1 MDENKENLPQEP
13 APKTVATEAV
23 AKEAAPEEPKPVP
36 PKKKKKDP
44 RDKLYKPNQPL
55 VLTASPHDYNVTT
68 TPQIMWS
75 VLASLVPALG
85 AGIFYFGLY
94 AGLVVLTCIL
104 FAILTEYLI
113 NLLRKV
119 PTTITDGSALL
130 TGLLLGLTLPPTFSL
145 VSAALGSIFAIAVGK
160 QIFGGLGYNIFNPAL
175 IGRAFLQ
182 ASFPVPITT
191 WVFPNTAKY
200 VNVDATTAATPLG
213 LFKFEGITTPWM
225 DLITGNIG
233 GSIGETSAVAILL
246 GGLYLVFKKYADW
259 RVVVGFLGSTLITG
273 AFLWLLVPD
282 MAPNPFFHIVAGGAL
297 FGAFFM
303 ATDMVTSPVNPIGAW
318 IFGLGCGF
326 LLVIIRVFGGLPE
339 GVMYSILLMNGVTPL
354 INRYTRPKYL
364 GEIRS

>member
-1 MDENKENLPQEP
+1 MEENNKNLN
-13 APKTVATEAV
+13 EAV
-23 AKEAAPEEPKPVP
+23 APAAEAPPK
-36 PKKKKKDP
+36 KKKKKDP
-44 RDKLYKPNQPL
+44 REKLYRQGQPL

-75 VLASLVPALG
+75 VLASLVPTLV
-85 AGIFYFGLY
+85 AGIYYFG
-94 AGLVVLTCIL
+94 ASAAMVVFVCVA
-104 FAILTEYLI
+104 FAVLTEYLI
-113 NLLRKV
+113 NLLKKEA
-119 PTTITDGSALL
+119 TTIFDGSALL
-130 TGLLLGLTLPPTFSL
+130 TGLLLGLTLPPTLSL

-191 WVFPNTAKY
+191 WVFPNTDKY
-200 VNVDATTAATPLG
+200 AEVDATTAATPLG
-213 LFKFEGITTPWM
+213 LFKFEGITTPFM

-233 GSIGETSAVAILL
+233 GSIGETSAIAILI

-259 RVVVGFLGSTLITG
+259 RVVTGFLGSTLITG
-273 AFLWLLVPD
+273 AFLWLLVPE
-282 MAPNPFFHIVAGGAL
+282 MAPNPLFHIVAGGAL

-339 GVMYSILLMNGVTPL
+339 GVMYSILLMNGFTPL
-354 INRYTRPKYL
+354 INRYTRPRYL